1 MHRRH
6 HALQREIEEGKK
18 PRRWHVRPIFRDH
31 ETHGAWFSLIPVMRE
46 HDREKYYNFFR
57 MWPEQFE
64 EILEKVEPFISKTSR
79 RKPIC
84 AGERLAITLR

>member
-1 MHRRH
+1 MTFQLHIPSFHLKKFYLLYLGKLRSRLLVFSVALMHRRH

-46 HDREKYYNFFR
+46 HDRENYINFF
-57 MWPEQFE
+57 
-64 EILEKVEPFISKTSR
+64 
-79 RKPIC
+79 
-84 AGERLAITLR
+84 